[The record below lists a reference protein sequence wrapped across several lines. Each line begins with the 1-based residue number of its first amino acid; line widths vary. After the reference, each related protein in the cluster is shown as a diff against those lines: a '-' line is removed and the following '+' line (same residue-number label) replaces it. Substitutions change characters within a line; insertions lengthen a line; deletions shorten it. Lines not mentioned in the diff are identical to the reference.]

1 VGPFEIAT
9 RLHHGRA
16 PDAKGDRDAH
26 AGHGAD
32 APGQLDYALE
42 FTGPARSVLVD
53 LERVNADGIKLDE
66 TITLANVSIEVA
78 AGGKGNRGR
87 ERAPGSRLGAAVRGP
102 CAAATPSPTLAANLC
117 EPPT

>member
-78 AGGKGNRGR
+78 AGGKGN
-87 ERAPGSRLGAAVRGP
+87 
-102 CAAATPSPTLAANLC
+102 
-117 EPPT
+117 